1 MRTMKT
7 SSLLL
12 LALSSLVSLI
22 SVSSSKAQ
30 ENFNTSDNYYYNN
43 FDGGALG
50 AKVTGSS
57 ASLAVSSTSPLSGS
71 HSLAS
76 TGVGTAGGLQFSFLN
91 SGTNLNNTDWGYEWT
106 LVYRNNGSNTDDSK
120 IIDNGENA
128 WKYWLFSDN
137 TNVSDMKGYYLTQ
150 NGSTM
155 ELRVRKSSNDDR
167 SLISYNLNSL
177 SGNNTT
183 YAIRVQRIKR
193 GSQYV
198 WQLFIDTYSSLKT
211 EASTPRGGLN
221 YEADIYNIYNYSG
234 LVVSSTS
241 ANRFKFDEIKTYSM
255 KLLITGANAAANG
268 ISSPLYAG
276 QQNAV
281 IYGLN
286 FQTRGFFDVYQ
297 FKVNLTGS
305 ITSILNV
312 NSLKL
317 NKSTDGY
324 FGNADD
330 SFLVNVPSNDVW
342 DGAIQYYG
350 SSNNPFASFWSVG
363 AVDGSLAT
371 GGYLFITAN
380 VLANPNLN
388 NNFAV
393 NGTPI
398 ITGASGNQNY
408 VSTPGTVEEIGSP
421 PSASGNVYDW
431 VGGTNSWSTASNWR
445 YPNNTTPSTAPGQN
459 DLVRIGVNKTFTN
472 KPLVTAN
479 TTIGNLVIAG
489 AYGSSPSIEI
499 NGTSTLTVSGSF
511 TNQTASAIL
520 GSGSLALQGNW
531 TTSAGKIDLTTGNA
545 TIKFT
550 GAKSQAIADQGS
562 DAGNGVV
569 FGNVEFSGGGTKTLD
584 GSGKFAVAIGKFL
597 TMGTST
603 ILDAAGKLTLKAGAA
618 GAAAVDVIPST
629 SAIRGQLTVEK
640 YIQGG
645 SKNTWR
651 TNRFLS
657 SPVYDNT
664 TNFVNADV
672 DGNRKYSFTQ
682 FIDDMIITGAGG
694 AANGFDVN
702 SKNDASAWTYVTTL
716 TAIPNINTSLNVG
729 RGAYIYYRGDRTNPT
744 GKLNAPYV
752 DAESIVMT
760 FKGGLN
766 QQSITVPLVGNNIV
780 GNPYAAVI
788 DWKKVTKSANVS
800 SVIKI
805 WNPKNRQFSVYNGE
819 YGVNDGS
826 QFIGPGQ
833 GFTVQF
839 TSGTTGSITFNESS
853 KVAKTA
859 TVPAYNELMYV
870 KETNRIATMASS
882 NVGNSTVVEETPAKV
897 RVLLTRDNTENSDET
912 LLVMK
917 RDELSTVAGY
927 DVPRSGGEEVFLSS
941 LSSDGRKMAINYM
954 PHASEIS
961 SVKLGVDVN
970 NNGTYT
976 MALTANDIPVGFEA
990 KLNDKYLNSVTAITD
1005 QGVNYQFSVDKAI
1018 SGTFGSDRFEILVTP
1033 VTTLPVVW
1041 SDFSGNKLASGVMLN
1056 WKTTS
1061 ETDNDYFEVFRAGD
1075 EQIYT
1080 SIGTVPSNQTGVYSL
1095 LDKAPLNGNNY
1106 YRLTQVDKD
1115 GKPSDFPKL
1124 VVIKYDLNAAAADI
1138 VVYPTLVQS
1147 TFRVKYNASAN
1158 ATSYLLRVS
1167 DVTGK
1172 EVYKRVVDKN
1182 DLINGFEG
1190 DLSVANKG
1198 VYFVTV
1204 FDGLNGNKVGMVK
1217 IIKK

>member
-7 SSLLL
+7 SSILL
-12 LALSSLVSLI
+12 LALSSLI

-43 FDGGALG
+43 FDGGNLGSKITQVGANSGLSISAAALNNL
-50 AKVTGSS
+50 AS
-57 ASLAVSSTSPLSGS
+57 ANGYCLQSSGS
-71 HSLAS
+71 NTPS
-76 TGVGTAGGLQFSFLN
+76 TYQFSFVTN
-91 SGTNLNNTDWGYEWT
+91 NTNLNNEQFGWEWT
-106 LVYRNNGSNTDDSK
+106 FLYKNSSNTANQSDVITAGQNS
-120 IIDNGENA
+120 
-128 WKYWLFSDN
+128 WKYWFLSSGNFSN
-137 TNVSDMKGYYLTQ
+137 PTTGYYLTQ
-150 NGSTM
+150 DGSNLS
-155 ELRVRKSSNDDR
+155 LRWRYDNDP
-167 SLISYNLNSL
+167 
-177 SGNNTT
+177 GNNRYSGLASFDMSTLGAGWADKT

-193 GSQYV
+193 QGQYV
-198 WQLFIDTYSSLKT
+198 WILFVDEYTATVK
-211 EASTPRGGLN
+211 EARTIRGNLAYHSTLGN
-221 YEADIYNIYNYSG
+221 YTNSG
-234 LVVSSTS
+234 LHINSTT
-241 ANRFKFDEIKTYSM
+241 NGRFKFDEMKMYSM
-255 KLLITGANAAANG
+255 KLSISGANDPAYG
-268 ISSPLYAG
+268 INNPLYAG
-276 QQNAV
+276 MQNAV
-281 IYGLN
+281 IYGLKVE
-286 FQTRGFFDVYQ
+286 TRGYFDIYQ
-297 FKVNLTGS
+297 LRIALTGN
-305 ITSILNV
+305 ITGIV
-312 NSLKL
+312 EGTMKL
-317 NKSTDGY
+317 NKSKDDF
-324 FGNADD
+324 FGNGDD
-330 SFLVNVPSNDVW
+330 SFVADLGYYDS
-342 DGAIQYYG
+342 AIQNYNISDAFYT
-350 SSNNPFASFWSVG
+350 VG
-363 AVDGSLAT
+363 QADGSLALAF
-371 GGYLFITAN
+371 YYFITVN
-380 VLANPNLN
+380 VKANPTSGAT
-388 NNFAV
+388 FAV
-393 NGTPI
+393 SGTPELNGSSSQI
-398 ITGASGNQNY
+398 NYASGG
-408 VSTPGTVEEIGSP
+408 STVVNVTTP
-421 PSASGNVYDW
+421 PAASGNVYDW

-459 DLVRIGVNKTFTN
+459 DLVRIGVNKTFTK
-472 KPLVTAN
+472 KPLVAAN

-520 GSGSLALQGNW
+520 GSGSLAVQGNW

-550 GAKSQAIADQGS
+550 GTKSQAIADQGS

-597 TMGTST
+597 TMGNST

-664 TNFVNADV
+664 TNFVNANV

-1124 VVIKYDLNAAAADI
+1124 VVIKYDLNAADADI